1 MANTITKLTN
11 VEEKFLEHLRKN
23 RNEEG
28 DKSFLSLLFSA
39 TIPNQDTAMKRLI
52 SLFGDKYNEI
62 FKNSVILF
70 ESEDSIYVGKYKDVF
85 WGTWSEGELYF
96 CAKEIQNICSSI
108 RDCLIGPV
116 DEPDYKEEVIDY
128 FQEQFNIDYDKYIEE
143 YKDFCLEIGLIY
155 DENNIITKQD
165 EQYFINVIS
174 QIN

>member
-1 MANTITKLTN
+1 MTELTTIEIEFIEKLKEN
-11 VEEKFLEHLRKN
+11 KKQKGRLGFLN
-23 RNEEG
+23 
-28 DKSFLSLLFSA
+28 LLFSSELPDRDMA
-39 TIPNQDTAMKRLI
+39 IKRLNNI
-52 SLFGDKYNEI
+52 YNGKYSSLFEQ
-62 FKNSVILF
+62 SVILF

-96 CAKEIQNICSSI
+96 CAKEIQNICSSV

-116 DEPDYKEEVIDY
+116 DEQDYKEEVIDY